1 MSESGCVPQ
10 TAKAEKEY
18 LQILEKERGILNKQF
33 KDCARLK
40 SEKEYLQI
48 LEKERGILN
57 KQFKDCARYFEY
69 IVPDYSCGSLR
80 QLILKYDTR
89 IGFSER
95 RLFQHHQDLGWL
107 DVQRDMTRE
116 QYEACTYRRV
126 PGGPTHV
133 HVEVDSLHN
142 TTYGTLHC
150 RCKPPQRCP
159 HFLSTL

>member
-1 MSESGCVPQ
+1 MLVKFCVVCCVLYLVESRNIPDKVTDDLDASLGPQ
-10 TAKAEKEY
+10 HRSVRSTDRRCPSIRARLVAYDRVTRSLRAEAKA
-18 LQILEKERGILNKQF
+18 
-33 KDCARLK
+33 
-40 SEKEYLQI
+40 EKEYLQI

-116 QYEACTYRRV
+116 QYEACTYRRWA
-126 PGGPTHV
+126 
-133 HVEVDSLHN
+133 DSRARR
-142 TTYGTLHC
+142 G
-150 RCKPPQRCP
+150 
-159 HFLSTL
+159 

>member
-1 MSESGCVPQ
+1 MLVKFCVVCCVLYLVESRNIPDKVKDGQDVSLGPQ
-10 TAKAEKEY
+10 RRSVRSTDRRCPSIRARLVAYDRVTRNLRAEAKA
-18 LQILEKERGILNKQF
+18 
-33 KDCARLK
+33 
-40 SEKEYLQI
+40 EKEYLQI

-116 QYEACTYRRV
+116 QYEACTYRRWA
-126 PGGPTHV
+126 
-133 HVEVDSLHN
+133 DSRARR
-142 TTYGTLHC
+142 G
-150 RCKPPQRCP
+150 
-159 HFLSTL
+159 